1 MVFSWIGQCVVSEE
15 KSEISKT
22 LNEVRTSVE
31 FEIFREVEK
40 DEEMIGR
47 ITAAQREELEIT
59 GLNAEAERAAEEARE
74 LAGEVPF

>member
-1 MVFSWIGQCVVSEE
+1 MIE
-15 KSEISKT
+15 T
-22 LNEVRTSVE
+22 LDEVRASAE

-40 DEEMIGR
+40 DEEVIER
-47 ITAAQREELEIT
+47 ITSAQREELEREIA